1 MSIDPTNQPFNFSD
15 VSASRRAPS
24 TSSTTAYEGPSV
36 EDQIALAQIHNMV
49 DQLISQPEVRESMVE
64 LGHQLLVE
72 NPQYPPSEVVEKVA
86 QILSKAIRRQGE

>member
-1 MSIDPTNQPFNFSD
+1 
-15 VSASRRAPS
+15 
-24 TSSTTAYEGPSV
+24 
-36 EDQIALAQIHNMV
+36 MV

-72 NPQYPPSEVVEKVA
+72 NPHYPPSEVVEKVA